1 MTSFNFNG
9 VDSASFPWLLV
20 NRVTGSL
27 LPSLKRRYI
36 TVPGREGAYHAG
48 RDMDIRVER
57 IKITVLADSQEEL
70 AEKKRILAEWLDTE
84 QTAPFFY
91 SYEPDKVYQAV
102 LSGETDLEKIVTDGE
117 TELIFEM
124 PDPYA
129 TSTDTRTARLRGAS
143 VGARYEDFTGV
154 GTQNDVVGD
163 EEGLRL
169 AKEGQDLSDEI
180 DWTQGSHNDTEANSN
195 GLRLK
200 QGMSFERVWPD
211 EVDWDDPENTR
222 NGAGNVSNYLTLS
235 NTPDWNLV
243 EHFLD
248 YTDLWRR
255 VPSSGGGGTVTQED
269 NFVRISGTTT
279 ANLGIDIQDDP
290 NIVVRFP
297 ATVLLKYRNQGPDA
311 GRLALEDGGSG
322 RYIIELDDI
331 SGEWVYLWLAI
342 SNDTCTVYKNGEL
355 VGAIASTGASTVNQ
369 IQIYIPTG
377 RTATLDVD
385 FMYIDWDFDKGA
397 PPAGNEWVGTWETPY
412 MDLSGVGI
420 AKNFY
425 IDWIYWFAA
434 ANFEY
439 EGDILIEYQLRVNGV
454 EQGWQTILD
463 DVSDEGPNSATIG
476 DLPRDLTSTEIKIRV
491 ALRSRDPASSPVLEA
506 LGLHADSGYPS
517 SGYWESPI
525 IADIQQVGKA
535 AKSMV
540 SWAAMQPAGTSAT
553 LYARFR
559 ASAEDDWG
567 SWVEL
572 EEDGQPFPGI
582 SQTTDLT
589 AAEIQFRI
597 ELSTT
602 DAAITPYVETLEYE
616 FLTGYK
622 PTGQWVSPEIPLED
636 ANVVGDSF
644 VSFTWN
650 GVQGILLEVRVNG
663 GSWQQIEN
671 GKEIPGVRGTEGAV
685 VEVRLTLSTTDTSE
699 TPVIDSLEVTAK
711 EAIDSFIE
719 YGGTAPGYPVFYIDV
734 IDELNSLQ
742 ILHVESGRYVLL
754 EGNFQPGDEIVVD
767 HNDQSITLNGVYRL
781 DMLNIKA
788 RFFRLQKGTNS
799 FEVSPQYGA
808 IISMEWAERWK

>member
-1 MTSFNFNG
+1 MFNFNG
-9 VDSASFPWLLV
+9 ISAKDIPWL
-20 NRVTGSL
+20 RVKDIQGSV
-27 LPSLKRRYI
+27 LPPLRRRYV
-36 TVPGREGAYHAG
+36 TVPGKEGAYHAG
-48 RDMDIRVER
+48 RDVDIRREVIT
-57 IKITVLADSQEEL
+57 IKVNGDSLEGLMEKRRFLAD
-70 AEKKRILAEWLDTE
+70 WLDTE
-84 QTAPFFY
+84 ETAPFFY
-91 SYEPDKVYQAV
+91 DHEPTKVYRAV
-102 LSGETDLEKIVTDGE
+102 LSEETNLDQVIYYGEVD
-117 TELIFEM
+117 LIFEM

-129 TSTDTRTARLRGAS
+129 TDTTAHSALLQGMSA
-143 VGARYEDFTGV
+143 GARYEDFTGV
-154 GTQNDVVGD
+154 GTGTDIVAD
-163 EEGLRL
+163 ASGLRL
-169 AKEGQDLSDEI
+169 AKEGQDLSGGI
-180 DWTQGSHNDTEANSN
+180 DWTQGSHNDTEANGD

-200 QGMSFERVWPD
+200 RGMSFERVWPD

-222 NGAGNVSNYLTLS
+222 NGAGNVSNYLALS
-235 NTPDWNLV
+235 NTPNWNLV
-243 EHFLD
+243 ERFLD

-269 NFVRISGTTT
+269 NFVRISGTAT

-290 NIVVRFP
+290 DIVVQFP

-342 SNDTCTVYKNGEL
+342 SNDTCTMYKNGQL

-385 FMYIDWDFDKGA
+385 FLYIDWGFDKGA

-425 IDWIYWFAA
+425 IEWIYWFAA

-439 EGDILIEYQLRVNGV
+439 EGDILIEYQLRVNDV

-476 DLPRDLTSTEIKIRV
+476 DLPRDLTGTEIKIRV
-491 ALRSRDPASSPVLEA
+491 TLRSRDPASSPVLET

-540 SWAAMQPAGTSAT
+540 SWAAMQPAGTSVT
-553 LYARFR
+553 VYGRFR
-559 ASAEDDWG
+559 ASDEDPWG

-602 DAAITPYVETLEYE
+602 DTAITPYVETLEYE

-650 GVQGILLEVRVNG
+650 GVQDILLEVRVNG

-671 GKEIPGVRGTEGAV
+671 GEEIPGVRGTEGAV

-734 IDELNSLQ
+734 IDELDSLQ
-742 ILHVESGRYVLL
+742 ILHVESGRYVLI
-754 EGNFQPGDEIVVD
+754 EGNFQPGDEIVID

-781 DMLNIKA
+781 DLLSIKS